1 MSKIFVDEIRGNT
14 TNTTLKNTSGTTAL
28 SIDSS
33 ARVQRNVQ
41 PYFFANGA
49 SGSLVLS
56 ADTVLSIDGGHFTNV
71 VNTGNHMSNAGIFTC
86 PIAGMYQV
94 SIVSLANTNITD
106 TTTQGKVIHGSTTKL
121 HLYNSVIPSSVQNWS
136 YTNIAG
142 NVTFPCAV
150 NDQIKVQWTA
160 NWYGDAY
167 SLYNIIYLG

>member
-1 MSKIFVDEIRGNT
+1 MSKLYVDEIRGNT

-56 ADTVLSIDGGHFTNV
+56 ANTVLSIDGSHFTNV
-71 VNTGNHMSNAGIFTC
+71 VNTGSHMSDAGIFTC
-86 PIAGMYQV
+86 PVAGMYQV
-94 SIVSLANTNITD
+94 SLVSMSNTNVSD
-106 TTTQGKVIHGSTTKL
+106 VTTQGKVVHGSTTKL

-136 YTNIAG
+136 YTNISG
-142 NVTFPCAV
+142 NLTFLCAV
-150 NDQIKVQWTA
+150 NDQIKVQWTG

-167 SLYNIIYLG
+167 SVYNIIYLG